1 VTKVITKGGDKRMK
15 KVVSWL
21 ALLALLSTPFLSA
34 CGTDK
39 LQQEIEGLKKQM
51 ESLSNE
57 KAQLESQVKEAMSKG
72 SELSAKMD
80 ELAKVNEELKGK
92 VDELSKITQE
102 LKTKLEKKAPAK
114 TKASP
119 KKK

>member
-1 VTKVITKGGDKRMK
+1 VTEVRTEGGDKRMK
-15 KVVSWL
+15 KVVSYL

-39 LQQEIEGLKKQM
+39 LQQDIEGLKKQI
-51 ESLSNE
+51 ESLSSE
-57 KAQLESQVKEAMSKG
+57 KAQLESQVKEAMAKG
-72 SELSAKMD
+72 SELSAKVD
-80 ELAKVNEELKGK
+80 ELAKANEELKAK

-102 LKTKLEKKAPAK
+102 LKAKSEKKAPAK
-114 TKASP
+114 AKAAP